1 MSEKW
6 KFKLKTGLIWGVF
19 MAVVMTGIE
28 ALEKH
33 TFEVYIS
40 WKFVAQLL
48 IFTVCGVFILGHFN
62 WKAKEKTVAENKKA

>member
-19 MAVVMTGIE
+19 MAVVMTAIE

-33 TFEVYIS
+33 SFGVYLS

-48 IFTVCGVFILGHFN
+48 IFSVMGVFVLGYFN
-62 WKAKEKTVAENKKA
+62 WKAREKATKK